1 MLETLVLLVGVVK
14 NCLEGNQ
21 NIFFLEN
28 LMEGWIEEALAT
40 KLLKIL
46 AILTTFFALPIP
58 RIRKIGS
65 SIRSYKSWERW

>member
-14 NCLEGNQ
+14 NCLGGNQ

-28 LMEGWIEEALAT
+28 LMEGWIEETLAT

-46 AILTTFFALPIP
+46 AILTTFFTLPIP

-65 SIRSYKSWERW
+65 SIRSYKS

>member
-14 NCLEGNQ
+14 NCLGGNQ

-28 LMEGWIEEALAT
+28 LMEGWIEETLAT

-46 AILTTFFALPIP
+46 AILTTFFTLPIP

-65 SIRSYKSWERW
+65 SIRNYKS

>member
-14 NCLEGNQ
+14 NCLGGNQ

-28 LMEGWIEEALAT
+28 LMEGWIEETLAT

-46 AILTTFFALPIP
+46 AILTTFFTLPIP
-58 RIRKIGS
+58 RIRKIES